1 MQLQRA
7 LIGGL
12 LGGVIGIAVLVAS
25 RLLFGVEHTALAIV
39 VALAVGLGV
48 RSMVATRGHASYAR
62 GALAGLLAILAFLG
76 GELLVVQIAGK
87 QAAANMEPSSGKI
100 APPPTRP
107 LEGSTSEESDAADE
121 SAVDVESPASEA
133 STPTAQRQESQ
144 EQAESTPPQT
154 VPRSASGPVAP
165 PRIRRSL
172 TSLDYLLLCVA
183 AFVAYELG
191 RGSGTK
197 APAEAKVD
205 PPASAA
211 G

>member
-1 MQLQRA
+1 MQFQRA

-12 LGGVIGIAVLVAS
+12 LGGVIGVAVLVAS
-25 RLLFGVEHTALAIV
+25 RFLLGVEHAAMAIV
-39 VALAVGLGV
+39 VALAVGIGV

-76 GELLVVQIAGK
+76 GELLVVEIVGK
-87 QAAANMEPSSGKI
+87 QAVANREPSSGKI
-100 APPPTRP
+100 APPPSRP
-107 LEGSTSEESDAADE
+107 LEGSSSEEIESGDE
-121 SAVDVESPASEA
+121 SVVELEQPATDA
-133 STPTAQRQESQ
+133 SAPTAQRHESQ
-144 EQAESTPPQT
+144 EQTESRALHNQ
-154 VPRSASGPVAP
+154 PRPANGAVAP
-165 PRIRRSL
+165 PRVRRGLSK
-172 TSLDYLLLCVA
+172 LDYLLLCVA